1 MSYSDQDHETIFVQ
15 GLIERTE
22 TGKIRWRHVA
32 AHGMFVTTVGKFS
45 VAVTQRHFTD
55 KGSDF
60 RAGAEELAKRKQE
73 DGVLLEAL
81 VRSLKGLAQASGQVM
96 YLANAEGEVI
106 SIESPEVT
114 DLYKLLTGRFPCLS
128 LFEEE
133 IAHRA
138 AKLALFADVLSELG
152 WFPTQSDSGNTA

>member
-1 MSYSDQDHETIFVQ
+1 MSYSDQDHEAIFVR
-15 GLIERTE
+15 GLVQRTE
-22 TGKIRWRHVA
+22 GGEIKWRHVA

-45 VAVTQRHFTD
+45 VAVTQRHFTN

-60 RAGAEELAKRKQE
+60 KAAAEELAKRIGQE
-73 DGVLLEAL
+73 GVLVEGLL
-81 VRSLKGLAQASGQVM
+81 RILWGLAQGSGRVM

-114 DLYKLLTGRFPCLS
+114 SLHKSLTALFPCLS
-128 LFEEE
+128 TFEEE

-138 AKLALFADVLSELG
+138 AKLALFADMLSELG
-152 WFPTQSDSGNTA
+152 WLPTQPDSGKTA